1 MFSTVRFSSWASD
14 FGGKARPLPRARL
27 FRDARIV
34 SSGWKDTLL
43 CLRGHKHPP
52 SDGWGSYLQEPS
64 GWIPTD
70 RPRRPGAKLE
80 RKGRRK
86 KAFYLCQP
94 MPPCSKGCQ
103 LLRIW
108 CRYAGKYFILHV
120 HSSERPLISKCLRI
134 NVGSSIWISFH
145 EYSPM
150 KSCKCRHPFI
160 RKALRL
166 VAYTDGH
173 NIKEL

>member
-1 MFSTVRFSSWASD
+1 MSFHPFAVLRSLKWWKGYEHTPRFLFIFCHFNMDLVMMRLGLPSYVLYRQVFFGASD
-14 FGGKARPLPRARL
+14 FGGKARPRPRARL

-52 SDGWGSYLQEPS
+52 PDGWESYLQKPS
-64 GWIPTD
+64 GRTPTN
-70 RPRRPGAKLE
+70 RPRCPGAKLE
-80 RKGRRK
+80 WNGRRE

-94 MPPCSKGCQ
+94 MPPCAKGCQ

-120 HSSERPLISKCLRI
+120 HSPERPLISRYL
-134 NVGSSIWISFH
+134 
-145 EYSPM
+145 
-150 KSCKCRHPFI
+150 
-160 RKALRL
+160 
-166 VAYTDGH
+166 
-173 NIKEL
+173 

>member
-1 MFSTVRFSSWASD
+1 MFFTVRYSSWASD

-52 SDGWGSYLQEPS
+52 SDGWESYLQEPS
-64 GWIPTD
+64 GRTPTD
-70 RPRRPGAKLE
+70 RPRCPGAKLE
-80 RKGRRK
+80 WKRRRE
-86 KAFYLCQP
+86 KAICLCQP
-94 MPPCSKGCQ
+94 MSPCAKGCQ

-108 CRYAGKYFILHV
+108 CRYASKYFILHV
-120 HSSERPLISKCLRI
+120 HSSERPLISRYLQMKI
-134 NVGSSIWISFH
+134 GSSIWISFH
-145 EYSPM
+145 ECSPM
-150 KSCKCRHPFI
+150 KSCRCRHPFI
-160 RKALRL
+160 HKALRL
-166 VAYTDGH
+166 VAYTDGR